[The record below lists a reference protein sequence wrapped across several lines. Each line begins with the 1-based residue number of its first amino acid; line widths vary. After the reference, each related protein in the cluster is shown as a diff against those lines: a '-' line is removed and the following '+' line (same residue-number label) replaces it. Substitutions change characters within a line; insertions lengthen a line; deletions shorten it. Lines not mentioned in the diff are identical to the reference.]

1 MTKHRMFRPA
11 PAMLVAALA
20 FPVAAFPIMAFPG
33 LAAAQ
38 AVTPATPTMTLPGR
52 ESAPGTV
59 PTAPNV
65 TAPSSG
71 QGRRAVQ
78 PARTAPA
85 KPTDR
90 VEARITELHA
100 KLKITPAQSSQW
112 DAFAAVM
119 RENARGMHTAF
130 ETRSTG
136 RPKMNAVE
144 NMQSYAVLA
153 EQHAQDLRR
162 LAPAFAGV
170 YSVMSDDQKRNA
182 DEVFRAQRADGGP
195 RGRR

>member
-1 MTKHRMFRPA
+1 MTKHRMFLLA
-11 PAMLVAALA
+11 PAMIAAALA
-20 FPVAAFPIMAFPG
+20 FPDIAT
-33 LAAAQ
+33 AQ
-38 AVTPATPTMTLPGR
+38 AVMPGTPTMTPPAREAVPG
-52 ESAPGTV
+52 PV
-59 PTAPNV
+59 PAVPNATAP
-65 TAPSSG
+65 APA
-71 QGRRAVQ
+71 RRAVQ
-78 PARTAPA
+78 PARAAPA

-100 KLKITPAQSSQW
+100 KLKITPAQTPQW

-119 RENARGMHTAF
+119 RDNARDMHTAF
-130 ETRSTG
+130 ETRTTG
-136 RPKMNAVE
+136 RTKMNAVE

-170 YSVMSDDQKRNA
+170 YNVMSDDQKRNA
-182 DEVFRAQRADGGP
+182 DEVFRAQRADVGP